1 MLFVDNQ
8 GITDP
13 SVNLA
18 IEEYILKH
26 LPMDDSYLLFYINRP
41 SIIIGKHQNTI
52 EEINIEYVQ
61 DNNVQVVRRLSAAAP
76 FTTISAISTSASSR
90 RMTAS
95 PSTIS
100 ANSPSLSSK
109 RSMNL
114 ASTPN

>member
-61 DNNVQVVRRLSAAAP
+61 DNGVQVVRRLSGGAQSTMIWA
-76 FTTISAISTSASSR
+76 TSISVLLPRMTDNPSTTSASSPNLSWKLCR
-90 RMTAS
+90 
-95 PSTIS
+95 
-100 ANSPSLSSK
+100 SLV
-109 RSMNL
+109 
-114 ASTPN
+114 